1 MNDLFEFF
9 ASRLNKD
16 KNGGAWCPK
25 DAVNSDSSEWIQVDL
40 KSVHKITAV
49 VTQVRLKFAHFDK
62 IF

>member
-49 VTQVRLKFAHFDK
+49 VTQVRL
-62 IF
+62 

>member
-25 DAVNSDSSEWIQVDL
+25 DTVNSDSSEWIQVDL

-49 VTQVRLKFAHFDK
+49 VTQVKFKVCTF
-62 IF
+62 